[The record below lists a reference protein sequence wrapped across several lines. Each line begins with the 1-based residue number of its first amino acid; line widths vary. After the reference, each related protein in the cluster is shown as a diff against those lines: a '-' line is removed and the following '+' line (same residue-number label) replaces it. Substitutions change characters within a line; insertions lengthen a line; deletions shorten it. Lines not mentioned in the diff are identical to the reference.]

1 MQDMK
6 KSTVCLNLYEW
17 IKVMDEIYIRTDM
30 NNQIATGH
38 MMRCLAIADALQK
51 NRIKV
56 NFIVADE
63 SALELL
69 KKYGYT
75 SKYSPIYL
83 QCFDPNETMRIKNEL
98 FPKMGMELKLVQLIA
113 ETSWNETM
121 VYNSKGE
128 AVPYN
133 YDWIFEKDGVSKI

>member
-69 KKYGYT
+69 KNM
-75 SKYSPIYL
+75 
-83 QCFDPNETMRIKNEL
+83 DIKLLYYIQNGIIKKQNCQ
-98 FPKMGMELKLVQLIA
+98 F
-113 ETSWNETM
+113 
-121 VYNSKGE
+121 
-128 AVPYN
+128 
-133 YDWIFEKDGVSKI
+133 

>member
-1 MQDMK
+1 MLELVKNQVFKDFPMVDKLTGLVKTDNLASKKHLKMQDMK

-69 KKYGYT
+69 KNM
-75 SKYSPIYL
+75 
-83 QCFDPNETMRIKNEL
+83 DIKLLYYIQNGIIKKQNCQ
-98 FPKMGMELKLVQLIA
+98 F
-113 ETSWNETM
+113 
-121 VYNSKGE
+121 
-128 AVPYN
+128 
-133 YDWIFEKDGVSKI
+133 